1 MFFLSI
7 NIRSRSERSLKPS
20 PDYSLYQYNV
30 LNKILYFLPH
40 TEWWWR
46 FTSCSIKWTINKC
59 NIFEINVS
67 SPLSTC
73 KIWISIAN
81 WTFIGA
87 SKLIFICAIPVL
99 DLFTI
104 NQLKTHTDTRKFRS
118 DYVDVEG
125 SSRYLGIHL

>member
-7 NIRSRSERSLKPS
+7 NIRSRSERSVKSS
-20 PDYSLYQYNV
+20 PDYSLFQCHV

-67 SPLSTC
+67 ATFSTC
-73 KIWISIAN
+73 KIWISRVN

-99 DLFTI
+99 DVFTI
-104 NQLKTHTDTRKFRS
+104 DQLKTQTDTRKFSS
-118 DYVDVEG
+118 DCIDVQV
-125 SSRYLGIHL
+125 SSGYRGIQV